1 MSFVLFLPVVTLG
14 KISVL
19 AVEFCEKP
27 KIADFISTI
36 LSNEDVIS
44 LEFIRKSLF
53 MVVKNGFFV
62 SKLRI
67 RRRDRGNVPTI

>member
-1 MSFVLFLPVVTLG
+1 MLVFLPVVPFSQIPILP
-14 KISVL
+14 I
-19 AVEFCEKP
+19 EFCEKP
-27 KIADFISTI
+27 KVADFISTI

-53 MVVKNGFFV
+53 LLRIVKKCFSV